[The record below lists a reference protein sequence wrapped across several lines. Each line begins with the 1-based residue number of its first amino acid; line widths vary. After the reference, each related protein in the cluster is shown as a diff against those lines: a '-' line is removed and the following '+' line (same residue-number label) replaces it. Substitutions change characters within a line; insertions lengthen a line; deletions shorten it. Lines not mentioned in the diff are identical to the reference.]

1 MIQGLHVFDRVKS
14 ILMGEVDW
22 SVGFTQNNN
31 KRLQELYRHWA
42 KDYDKEMPKIH
53 YGYIEPMKEAFTKI
67 GIQTDAKILDAACGT
82 GYPTVALHEMGY
94 TDLHGIDFCPEMIG
108 EAKKK
113 NIYKNLTIG
122 DLINP
127 IDFAT
132 DTFDVVVC
140 MAFFAGGYMGPEPI
154 DELIRILKSQGR
166 LICSIGVRIFKREG
180 FKEKL
185 KQLQDNNKIEIEYTS
200 EPFVGDPNYA
210 FDLPNANDNTRT
222 VRLTAPHMIFSIK
235 KL

>member
-1 MIQGLHVFDRVKS
+1 MKQDAYMFDRVKS

-31 KRLQELYRHWA
+31 KKLQELYRHWA

-67 GIQTDAKILDAACGT
+67 GIQTNAKILDAACGT
-82 GYPTVALHEMGY
+82 GYPIMALHEMGY

-140 MAFFAGGYMGPEPI
+140 IAFFAGGYMGPEPV
-154 DELIRILKSQGR
+154 DELIRILKPQGR
-166 LICSIGVRIFKREG
+166 LICSLSNKSIERFDK
-180 FKEKL
+180 KL
-185 KQLQDNNKIEIEYTS
+185 QQLQNNNKIEIEYTS
-200 EPFVGDPNYA
+200 EPFLGDTNYA
-210 FDLPNANDNTRT
+210 FDRPRDTHT
-222 VRLTAPHMIFSIK
+222 GQTAPQIIFSMR